1 MPTKR
6 SSWKELC
13 HLFLPHSPVTRRN
26 LEWGRYSVETC
37 LSCRA
42 ADRRSTSKIRSVS
55 KWSFDQFRS
64 AFLSFTFIYC
74 KYYHD
79 PQWRKAGNYGENESW
94 KTAIPYKYVS
104 IFLGVLLCRSSI
116 YIYIMIIYILYYTK
130 SKNKQSL
137 FRFSFVQGTQCL
149 LSMISG
155 LCLSRLQGGPKIHS
169 TLCLFNVAIENQYL

>member
-55 KWSFDQFRS
+55 KWSFGQFRS

-116 YIYIMIIYILYYTK
+116 YIYYDNLYSILHK
-130 SKNKQSL
+130 IQKQTEFVPVL
-137 FRFSFVQGTQCL
+137 FRPRNPMFAIHDIRALPQSSPRRTQNSLHPL
-149 LSMISG
+149 LI
-155 LCLSRLQGGPKIHS
+155 
-169 TLCLFNVAIENQYL
+169 